1 MITIFSCPKPFRNH
15 INTIQRN
22 AIKSWM
28 LLRPTPEIILM
39 GNEEGTA
46 QISKEFGID
55 HISEVEQNEFGTPL
69 VNDLFAKAEKAAR
82 NLLMCYVNTDIILM
96 RHFLPAVQMAYQ
108 QKPGSLIAGRR
119 WDLNLIEPLEFSLNW
134 EQTLLEIVA
143 REGKPHAET
152 GIDYFVFPKGLW
164 DKIPPFALGR
174 TIWDNW
180 LIYRACSQEV
190 PTVDLTAMSIVVHQ
204 NHDYAHHPGGSKALY
219 KGEEAKSNLDLAG
232 GYAHTY
238 TLRDTKYK
246 ITKGK
251 VKRKIV
257 IPFLS
262 YYYRLFIIKSCLK
275 FNIVGSG
282 RVALLIEMPWRLLD
296 KTFKTKIPSANDW

>member
-1 MITIFSCPKPFRNH
+1 MITIFSCPKPFRSH

-22 AIKSWM
+22 AIKSWT

-46 QISKEFGID
+46 QISKEFGIE
-55 HISEVEQNEFGTPL
+55 HIARVERNQFGTPL
-69 VNDLFAKAEKAAR
+69 VNDLFAKAEKAAI
-82 NLLMCYVNTDIILM
+82 NPLMCYVNTDIILM
-96 RHFLPAVQMAYQ
+96 SDFLPAVQMAYQ
-108 QKPGSLIAGRR
+108 QKPGSLIVGRR
-119 WDLNLIEPLEFSLNW
+119 WDLNIIEPLNFSINW
-134 EQTLLEIVA
+134 EQDLVKLLA
-143 REGKPHAET
+143 RKGKPHAET
-152 GIDYFVFPKGLW
+152 GIDYFVFPKSLW

-204 NHDYAHHPGGSKALY
+204 NHDYTHYSGGIKALS
-219 KGEEAKSNLDLAG
+219 KGEEAKNNLDLAG
-232 GYAHTY
+232 GYTRTY

-246 ITKGK
+246 ITKGN

-257 IPFLS
+257 IPLLS
-262 YYYRLFIIKSCLK
+262 YYYRLFISKSCLK
-275 FNIVGSG
+275 FNIVNSG
-282 RVALLIEMPWRLLD
+282 RAALLLEMPWRLLD
-296 KTFKTKIPSANDW
+296 KTFKTRIPSAND